1 MIITM
6 AMTMIM
12 MMTITMKM
20 TMTTVKT
27 ITKNLAGPT
36 VTTQAP
42 AASQR
47 MRLLR
52 RFHQKSNF
60 F

>member
-1 MIITM
+1 M

-12 MMTITMKM
+12 M
-20 TMTTVKT
+20 MTTVKT

>member
-1 MIITM
+1 M

-12 MMTITMKM
+12 MMTITMEM

-52 RFHQKSNF
+52 RFHQKLNF